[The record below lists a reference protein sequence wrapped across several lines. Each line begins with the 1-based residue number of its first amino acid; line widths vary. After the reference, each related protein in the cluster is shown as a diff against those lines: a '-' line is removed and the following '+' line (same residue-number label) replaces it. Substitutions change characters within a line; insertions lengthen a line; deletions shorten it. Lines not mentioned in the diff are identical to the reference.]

1 MPRRRFEEHILKAL
15 ALVVAC
21 VATGALLAGCS
32 SAGKPT
38 NKDDSAFVYLFD
50 RKGDWKENTVD
61 TLPSLPQAA
70 NLLPF
75 EVSGNTPLAFAID
88 SKSLSVGDDGVVRY
102 TVVVKSPSGAYNV
115 NYEGIRCDTYE
126 WRQYAGLNAD
136 HDGWDDKV
144 ATPFARIENGNLN
157 AYQASLYQDYFCANK
172 IPTGN
177 AKQILE
183 NMRYK
188 RTATSLIR

>member
-15 ALVVAC
+15 ALAVAC

>member
-1 MPRRRFEEHILKAL
+1 
-15 ALVVAC
+15 
-21 VATGALLAGCS
+21 
-32 SAGKPT
+32 
-38 NKDDSAFVYLFD
+38 VYLFD